1 MDEHLTS
8 PSRDSQSGRRP
19 DTEFGLDERSAVT
32 DLVQRWHRGERVPVE
47 AYLRQHPELENGR
60 TRLRN

>member
-19 DTEFGLDERSAVT
+19 DTEFDSMNERLCT

-47 AYLRQHPELENGR
+47 AYLRQHPSWR
-60 TRLRN
+60 TANAPSN